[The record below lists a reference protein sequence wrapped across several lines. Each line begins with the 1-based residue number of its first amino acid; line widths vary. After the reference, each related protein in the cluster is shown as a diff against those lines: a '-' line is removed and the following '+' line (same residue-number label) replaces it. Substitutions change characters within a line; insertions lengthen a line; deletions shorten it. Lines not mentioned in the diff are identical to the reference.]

1 MNILIEKS
9 NIQLKYFTI
18 LLVLTW
24 LGKGQ
29 DSPHFNG
36 LKTIHGTFIALWKLI
51 FQLEKSERCPNRHIY
66 SAERKTS

>member
-9 NIQLKYFTI
+9 NIQLKYFI
-18 LLVLTW
+18 VFLVLTL

-36 LKTIHGTFIALWKLI
+36 LKTIHGTFIGPMETYFPVGK
-51 FQLEKSERCPNRHIY
+51 K
-66 SAERKTS
+66 RKVSKPPYLLR

>member
-9 NIQLKYFTI
+9 NIQLKYFI
-18 LLVLTW
+18 VYLVLTL

-36 LKTIHGTFIALWKLI
+36 LKTIHGTFIGPMETYFPVGK
-51 FQLEKSERCPNRHIY
+51 K
-66 SAERKTS
+66 RKVSKPPYLLG

>member
-9 NIQLKYFTI
+9 NIQLKYFI
-18 LLVLTW
+18 VFLVLTL

-36 LKTIHGTFIALWKLI
+36 LETIHGTFIGPMETYFPVGK
-51 FQLEKSERCPNRHIY
+51 K
-66 SAERKTS
+66 RKVSKPPYLLG